1 MLPSYGLKG
10 VNVDTPVY
18 HGEKMDLNK
27 ERIIEFL
34 TGITSN
40 SYLQALIVIALFIG
54 AAILIDVI
62 ILRIIKKWVGKTK
75 LAIDDHVFD
84 IIHKPIFLSVILF
97 GLAMATDLLKFND
110 TLNFI
115 TIGCLKTIAILLWTV
130 AAAKFLRLL
139 LGLFSR
145 DDSRLKL
152 IQDRTLPLF
161 NNLIIILAVGVSI
174 YIIFLVWD
182 IDLTA
187 WVASAGIIGLAIS
200 FAAKDTLANLFS
212 GVFIMADA
220 PYKIGDFV
228 VLDSGERGEVTNIGI
243 RSTRLL
249 TRDDV
254 EITVPNS
261 IMGNS
266 KIINEAGGRHEK
278 YRIRV
283 KVGVAYG
290 SDIDKVHDILL
301 DIAKN
306 NNNVC
311 KSPEPRVRFRTFG
324 NSSLD
329 HELLCWVEK
338 PVLRGR
344 ILHALNTTVYKRFAQ
359 DGIEIPFPQQ
369 DLHVKSIPA
378 GITGTDLLK

>member
-1 MLPSYGLKG
+1 
-10 VNVDTPVY
+10 
-18 HGEKMDLNK
+18 MDLKK
-27 ERIIEFL
+27 EQLIEFL

-40 SYLQALIVIALFIG
+40 AYLQALLVIILSIG
-54 AAILIDVI
+54 VAILIDVI
-62 ILRIIKKWVGKTK
+62 LLRIIKKWVKKTK
-75 LAIDDHVFD
+75 LVIDDHIFD
-84 IIHKPIFLSVILF
+84 IVHRPIFLSFILF
-97 GLAMATDLLKFND
+97 GLAMATQLLHFSE
-110 TLNFI
+110 TINFV
-115 TIGCLKTIAILLWTV
+115 TIGCLKTIAILLW
-130 AAAKFLRLL
+130 AIAIAKFLKLL
-139 LGLFSR
+139 LSLFSR
-145 DDSRLKL
+145 DDSRFKL

-161 NNLIIILAVGVSI
+161 NNLLLILATGVSI

-228 VLDSGERGEVTNIGI
+228 VLNSGERGEVTNIGI

-306 NNNVC
+306 HKAVCNN
-311 KSPEPRVRFRTFG
+311 PEPRVRFRAFG
-324 NSSLD
+324 DSSLD

-344 ILHALNTTVYKRFAQ
+344 VLHSLNTTVYKRFRQ
-359 DGIEIPFPQQ
+359 EGIEIPFPQQ
-369 DLHVKSIPA
+369 DLHVKSMPA
-378 GITGTDLLK
+378 GFTGTDRGGVL